1 MGANSHRKTPWY
13 LWPFAAVWNLVTWIL
28 SLTGRLIAA
37 VLGLLL
43 MVVGIVLTITIVGAI
58 LGIPLIIF
66 GLLLMIRSIY

>member
-1 MGANSHRKTPWY
+1 MSANSNKKTPWF
-13 LWPFAAVWNLVTWIL
+13 LWPFAALWNLLSWIL

-43 MVVGIVLTITIVGAI
+43 MIIGVVLIITIVGAP
-58 LGIPLIIF
+58 LGIPLAIF